1 MRMLDL
7 NKLDNYIVE
16 KEAQSDSGCYS
27 WRVRTDDGYE
37 FSARVVKEK
46 EEDTRARGII
56 LHPET
61 YNYMS
66 RYTHMASVL
75 KNMTTNNAKTLALSK
90 GILYSMKKRKR
101 GPTRYPKR
109 RSKFGKREP
118 TRYLE
123 NRLRLLKMENIAIR
137 NRINFPEYRAPSA
150 SFHIIWTDEYVNL
163 PNDVTGVIH
172 TKSKMARVGISTHP
186 SSGKVDAG
194 FHNRLALEYKNIGRI
209 PIVLNIGDGV
219 AELEFHKLDKPTEVG
234 YSQRKNSLYKKNVIN
249 F

>member
-1 MRMLDL
+1 MLDL
-7 NKLDNYIVE
+7 NRLDRYNVE
-16 KEAQSDSGCYS
+16 KEAQSDFGCYS
-27 WRVRTDDGYE
+27 WRVKTDDGYE
-37 FSARVVKEK
+37 FSARVVRDK
-46 EEDTRARGII
+46 EDTNRARGVI

-75 KNMTTNNAKTLALSK
+75 RNMLTNNVKTLAFSK
-90 GILYSMKKRKR
+90 SVMYKMKKRKR
-101 GPTRYPKR
+101 RSTRYPKSRSRSGR
-109 RSKFGKREP
+109 RESARS
-118 TRYLE
+118 LE
-123 NRLRLLKMENIAIR
+123 SRLRLLTLENIAIR
-137 NRINFPEYRAPSA
+137 NRINYPRYKTPSA

-209 PIVLNIGDGV
+209 PIILNIGDPV
-219 AELEFHKLDKPTEVG
+219 AELEFHKLDKPAEVG
-234 YSQRKNSLYKKNVIN
+234 YSERKNSLYKIDVIN